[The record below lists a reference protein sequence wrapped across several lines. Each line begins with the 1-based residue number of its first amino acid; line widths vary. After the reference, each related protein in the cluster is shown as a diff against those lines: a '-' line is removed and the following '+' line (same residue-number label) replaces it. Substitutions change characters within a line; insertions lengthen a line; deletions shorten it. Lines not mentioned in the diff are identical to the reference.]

1 MKFREWLQSKCE
13 WHTGG
18 GPLGNQEPLLPQNDD
33 DKKYLKPKSK
43 LKRYKTIM
51 QQNGTQ
57 GTKID
62 PGA

>member
-1 MKFREWLQSKCE
+1 MKFREWLKLKYE

-18 GPLGNQEPLLPQNDD
+18 GPLGNQEPLLPQND
-33 DKKYLKPKSK
+33 KEYLKPKSK
-43 LKRYKTIM
+43 LKKQKIIT